1 MIIFEYPVFNGR
13 NGKIDLREL
22 FPDAGKPFKVEIG
35 FGNGVFIFDKA
46 LEESDTNFIGIE
58 LYHRGIRSLAKKIK
72 KADLKNIIIIYADA
86 KKVFSGSIR
95 DNELAE
101 IYINFPDPWPKK
113 RHKKRRLVNIDF
125 AQLVYSKLKNKGTVY
140 LATDSE
146 DYIKEMLVSF
156 EGKPGFI
163 NLAGRLK
170 YSEKKSEPIVT
181 KYEGKSLSNG
191 KENYYLQFQ
200 LQK

>member
-86 KKVFSGSIR
+86 KKVFSESIR

-113 RHKKRRLVNIDF
+113 RHHKRRLIKPAFVKNL
-125 AQLVYSKLKNKGTVY
+125 ATKLKPGGEIHI
-140 LATDSE
+140 ATDYEPYAIEILEFFEAELLLTNKSG
-146 DYIKEMLVSF
+146 YRTFLTQKEGV
-156 EGKPGFI
+156 PQ
-163 NLAGRLK
+163 
-170 YSEKKSEPIVT
+170 T
-181 KYEGKSLSNG
+181 KYEKKFINSGEKIF
-191 KENYYLQFQ
+191 YLEFI
-200 LQK
+200 KR